1 MSTPASDVRTPP
13 TRTRWTDGGATGAEP
28 RLYEPMSIRGP
39 ALVVLGIAVFIVV
52 VGVVASALA
61 SGGDTT
67 LSIHRITIPDGT
79 VGPAHAGGHGH
90 AVHRERR

>member
-1 MSTPASDVRTPP
+1 MSTPPP
-13 TRTRWTDGGATGAEP
+13 TSAPPDQDPVDDGGATGAEP

-61 SGGDTT
+61 SGSDTT
-67 LSIHRITIPDGT
+67 LSHPQDHHPRRHLR
-79 VGPAHAGGHGH
+79 PAHAGGDGH